1 MRGIR
6 TKADTYYDFEED
18 EMQQAEVTFE
28 QGGSRWRRT
37 AGGYCFRDGRR
48 VSREEFDRAR
58 GEHLEQ
64 LGRRLS
70 AVSREAGSTIAARRA
85 RELAGEAESKED
97 TVSKEETVKKGAE
110 TKRAARRRRP
120 RDVAF
125 ECEVGGE
132 RVTLTSRQCEFLQ
145 AASRC
150 PCWAEGGTGI
160 WTDVLLD
167 EMGVNGMSFGAMVST
182 LREKHLL
189 EVGRESREDGATGRS
204 RKVKVIRLTRLGE
217 AVLKRAGYRLLG
229 SGV

>member
-1 MRGIR
+1 MQEIR
-6 TKADTYYDFEED
+6 SKAETYYDFEED
-18 EMQQAEVTFE
+18 DMRAEAETTFE
-28 QGGSRWRRT
+28 LGGERYRRT
-37 AGGYCFRDGRR
+37 AGGHCFRDGRR
-48 VSREEFDRAR
+48 IPREEFDRAR

-70 AVSREAGSTIAARRA
+70 AVSREAGSTIAERRA
-85 RELAGEAESKED
+85 RELAGEAGER
-97 TVSKEETVKKGAE
+97 EEKAVKKDE
-110 TKRAARRRRP
+110 KTKAARKRRP

-145 AASRC
+145 QATQC

-167 EMGVNGMSFGAMVST
+167 EMGVSGMSFGAMVST

-189 EVGRESREDGATGRS
+189 EVWRETREDGVTGRD
-204 RKVKVIRLTRLGE
+204 RKVKAMRLTRLGKVVV
-217 AVLKRAGYRLLG
+217 ARAGHQLPPG
-229 SGV
+229 M

>member
-1 MRGIR
+1 MQEIR

-18 EMQQAEVTFE
+18 EMQQAEVTFD

-37 AGGYCFRDGRR
+37 QGGYCFRDGRR

-70 AVSREAGSTIAARRA
+70 AVSREAGSTIAERRA
-85 RELAGEAESKED
+85 QELAGD
-97 TVSKEETVKKGAE
+97 KEETVRKDEK
-110 TKRAARRRRP
+110 TKARKRRP

-145 AASRC
+145 RAAQC
-150 PCWAEGGTGI
+150 PCWVECGTGI

-182 LREKHLL
+182 LREKRLL
-189 EVGRESREDGATGRS
+189 GVERESREDGATGRG

-217 AVLKRAGYRLLG
+217 AVLRRAGYRLP
-229 SGV
+229 GV

>member
-1 MRGIR
+1 MQEIR

-18 EMQQAEVTFE
+18 DMRAEAEVTFE

-37 AGGYCFRDGRR
+37 RGGYCFRDGRR

-58 GEHLEQ
+58 GEHLEE

-70 AVSREAGSTIAARRA
+70 AVTEEAREARGDSVIGRATARA
-85 RELAGEAESKED
+85 RQGAAER
-97 TVSKEETVKKGAE
+97 EEKAVNKTKK
-110 TKRAARRRRP
+110 KRRP

-125 ECEVGGE
+125 ECEVGG
-132 RVTLTSRQCEFLQ
+132 RAVTLTSRQCEFLQ
-145 AASRC
+145 AASQC
-150 PCWAEGGTGI
+150 PCWAEGGHGV

-167 EMGVNGMSFGAMVST
+167 ECGMDGMSFGAMVST

-189 EVGRESREDGATGRS
+189 EVGRETREDGATGRS
-204 RKVKVIRLTRLGE
+204 RRCKVMRLTRLGE
-217 AVLKRAGYRLLG
+217 AVLRRAGYRLPG

>member
-1 MRGIR
+1 MQEIR
-6 TKADTYYDFEED
+6 TIAETYYDFEEED
-18 EMQQAEVTFE
+18 MQQAEVSFE

-37 AGGYCFRDGRR
+37 QGGYCFRDGRR

-70 AVSREAGSTIAARRA
+70 AVSREAGSTIAERRA
-85 RELAGEAESKED
+85 REAQQ
-97 TVSKEETVKKGAE
+97 GAE
-110 TKRAARRRRP
+110 EEAVRKGGTKAARRRRP

-145 AASRC
+145 AASQC
-150 PCWAEGGTGI
+150 PCWTEGDGTL

-167 EMGVNGMSFGAMVST
+167 EMGMNGMSFGAMVST

>member
-1 MRGIR
+1 MQEIR
-6 TKADTYYDFEED
+6 SKAETYYDFEEED
-18 EMQQAEVTFE
+18 MQQAEVTFE

-37 AGGYCFRDGRR
+37 QGGYCFRDGRR
-48 VSREEFDRAR
+48 VPRKEFDEAR
-58 GEHLEQ
+58 GAHLED

-85 RELAGEAESKED
+85 RELAGE
-97 TVSKEETVKKGAE
+97 KEETVKKDE
-110 TKRAARRRRP
+110 KTKTRKRRP

-145 AASRC
+145 AASQC
-150 PCWAEGGTGI
+150 PCWAGGGRGI
-160 WTDVLLD
+160 RTDILMD

-204 RKVKVIRLTRLGE
+204 RKVKVMRLTRLGE
-217 AVLKRAGYRLLG
+217 AVLKRAGYRLP
-229 SGV
+229 GV